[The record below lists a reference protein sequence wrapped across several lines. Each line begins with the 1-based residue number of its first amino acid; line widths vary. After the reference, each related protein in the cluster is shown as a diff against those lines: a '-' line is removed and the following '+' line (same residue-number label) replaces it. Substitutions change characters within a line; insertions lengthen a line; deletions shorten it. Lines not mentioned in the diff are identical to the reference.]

1 MFIYLLDN
9 RMIKYGC
16 LSMGEEIGMIEV
28 VKNAKTVNDV
38 RKNLKATALNE
49 WLHNENRERYIAYL
63 KTCHTLSQV
72 YAKYY
77 GGSKCYRVCMF

>member
-63 KTCHTLSQV
+63 
-72 YAKYY
+72 
-77 GGSKCYRVCMF
+77 